1 MFFFRKKRVDKAAWA
16 ALVYVKPPKNLERE
30 TEEHLS
36 SLTTLLITQHHR
48 IITESVRIVLATKN
62 DETRRSRTELS
73 RYHYQEIMKFKPYCN
88 KEQLELLRQAESMIQ
103 KL

>member
-1 MFFFRKKRVDKAAWA
+1 MFFLRKKKIDKAAWA
-16 ALVYVKPPKNLERE
+16 AVVYVKPPKNLERE

-48 IITESVRIVLATKN
+48 IITESVRIILATKN
-62 DETRRSRTELS
+62 DETRKSRMEVC
-73 RYHYQEIMKFKPYCN
+73 RYNYQEIMKFKPYCN
-88 KEQLELLRQAESMIQ
+88 KEQLEMLREAESMIQ